1 MRNSTLWKDTIV
13 LALCQALDLPRA
25 PDATRGYNEYWYLPY
40 DRYTRKPSLGARK
53 AQMSGHSKWN
63 NIKNR
68 KGAADTKRASLF
80 TQIAK
85 LIRVAV
91 KEGKSGDPKSNPSLR
106 LMLEKARAANM
117 PNHNIQRAIER
128 GLGKSS
134 SGAVIQEITYEAFGP
149 GGVGML
155 IVAHTDNPNRTS
167 SEVKFLLSRGGGSL
181 GGPGSAMYL
190 FERNKESGEYQTTMP
205 IEIDETAL
213 EKLLELTESLEAN
226 DDVEQVFVATHL
238 PDEEEIAA

>member
-1 MRNSTLWKDTIV
+1 
-13 LALCQALDLPRA
+13 
-25 PDATRGYNEYWYLPY
+25 
-40 DRYTRKPSLGARK
+40 
-53 AQMSGHSKWN
+53 MSGHSKWN

-68 KGAADTKRASLF
+68 KGAADTKRASTF

-117 PNHNIQRAIER
+117 PKHNIDRAIER
-128 GLGKSS
+128 GLGKSAT
-134 SGAVIQEITYEAFGP
+134 GAAIQEIVYEAFGP

-167 SEVKFLLSRGGGSL
+167 SEVKFILSRGSGSL
-181 GGPGSAMYL
+181 GSPGSAMYL
-190 FERNKESGEYQTTMP
+190 FERSKESGEYQTTMP
-205 IEIDETAL
+205 TAVDEESL
-213 EKLLELTESLEAN
+213 EKLLELKDTLEEN
-226 DDVEQVFVATHL
+226 DDVEQVFLATNL
-238 PDEEEIAA
+238 PDLGESDE